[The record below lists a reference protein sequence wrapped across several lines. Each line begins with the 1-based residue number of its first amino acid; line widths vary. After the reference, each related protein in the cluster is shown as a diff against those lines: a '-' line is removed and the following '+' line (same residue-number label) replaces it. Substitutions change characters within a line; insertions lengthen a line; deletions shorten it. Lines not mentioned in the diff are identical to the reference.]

1 MCLIQTGVVVAR
13 CGDAAIVAAEGRERL
28 VTSLLVPDL
37 EVGDVVL
44 VGLGTVFSRATAEE
58 AEELERVAAIVRGPA
73 RPIEPAERGA

>member
-13 CGDAAIVAAEGRERL
+13 CGDAAIVTAEGRERL

-58 AEELERVAAIVRGPA
+58 AEELERMAATARGPA
-73 RPIEPAERGA
+73 RPIQPAERGT

>member
-13 CGDAAIVAAEGRERL
+13 SGDAAIVAADGRERL

-44 VGLGTVFSRATAEE
+44 VGLGTVFARATAQE
-58 AEELERVAAIVRGPA
+58 AAELELMAVTARGTAP
-73 RPIEPAERGA
+73 PIEPAERGT